1 MRYAIVDGGEF
12 IDGDEFDSFSKAVA
26 YAAANEWFVYDC
38 ELHRL
43 IYDGYRD
50 EYLIY
55 RD

>member
-1 MRYAIVDGGEF
+1 MRYGIVADGE
-12 IDGDEFDSFSKAVA
+12 IVDEFDSYSKAVA
-26 YAAANEWFVYDC
+26 YAATNEWFVYDR